1 MATPGTWQT
10 FSLGGMQYQL
20 LLPDG
25 YSTNQQY
32 PVLLF
37 LQGGGEENLLP
48 QMIDPWFN
56 TPAFRSDFPAIVV
69 APQLV
74 GSSANVTWGGYP
86 VDGDANSTGEN
97 GALAI
102 VQQVVTQYST
112 DPARVYVTGLSLG
125 GHGTWDLMIKYN
137 AYNGP
142 DGRIFAAGLSLSG
155 AEQGEG
161 AYELP
166 SAAIVSQLQDVPIWA
181 IHGSDG
187 AQAWDEA
194 MAKDELP
201 GSAYHYTEN
210 LSLGHDVWDT
220 YYPLPNGLPFFNWM
234 FSQSARGPG
243 GLSDIAVDD
252 TTTGALMPATASIY
266 NGPVQSLW
274 NEYIAITNDSLNV
287 AVGSGGWFIHT
298 GGGTDAISAYSGT
311 NVLDGGTGSNF
322 LTGGSGTDTF
332 FVDDRGAAADIWS
345 TIANFHTGDAATI
358 WGITQAD
365 FNIAWQD
372 GQGAAGYTGLTMH
385 ATAPGKAT
393 ASVSLAG
400 YSQADL
406 SNGRLS
412 VSFGTDAASGSTYMY
427 IHAN

>member
-1 MATPGTWQT
+1 MATSGTWQA

-56 TPAFRSDFPAIVV
+56 TPAFRADFPAIVV

-74 GSSANVTWGGYP
+74 GSSATVTWGGYP
-86 VDGDANSTGEN
+86 VDGPGNSKGEDQD
-97 GALAI
+97 LAI
-102 VQQVVTQYST
+102 VQQVLTQYST

-155 AEQGEG
+155 SEQGAG
-161 AYELP
+161 FYGLP
-166 SAAIVSQLQDVPIWA
+166 STAVVSQLQNVPIWA
-181 IHGSDG
+181 IHGNDG
-187 AQAWDEA
+187 AQQWDEV
-194 MAKDELP
+194 MAAAEPP

-220 YYPLPNGLPFFNWM
+220 YYPLPNGLPFFDWM
-234 FSQSARGPG
+234 FSQSAPGVGGP
-243 GLSDIAVDD
+243 SSIAVDD
-252 TTTGALMPATASIY
+252 TTTGGPVAATGQAY
-266 NGPVQSLW
+266 NGPVQGLQ

-287 AVGSGGWFIHT
+287 AVGSNAWFIHT
-298 GGGTDAISAYSGT
+298 GSGTDAIRASSGT

-332 FVDDRGAAADIWS
+332 FVDDRSASADIWS

-365 FNIAWQD
+365 FSIAWQD
-372 GQGAAGYTGLTMH
+372 GQGAAGFTGLTMH

-406 SNGRLS
+406 SNSRLS
-412 VSFGTDAASGSTYMY
+412 VSFGTDAASGSAYMY